1 MKVVFFLRRGFAVL
15 ATCLVLAGCGVED
28 ADGQTSAQQQQAGQP
43 TPTLVSVVE
52 VTPETVPVETE
63 LPGRV
68 APMTTS
74 EIRPRITG
82 LVLKRTFEQ
91 GASVKE
97 GDLLYLIDPEPF
109 KATVEAAKATLDFA
123 IAAQQLAGQKAERQ
137 IQLQNRGVSS
147 AEESETAV
155 SQRAQAD
162 ADVLRARAQ
171 LKTAELDLQYTEV
184 RAPISGNI
192 GRALITEGSLVSS
205 SSDPMAIIQQIDPI
219 YADFTQP
226 ADTLITIRNALKQGD
241 LKGDPEGNVILR
253 LVSEQGKQ
261 FPLPGKLLFSEAS
274 VNAQTGQLI
283 LRAEFP
289 NPDRNLLPGMYV
301 RTKLQQGALENAFAV
316 PEQAVQRDTSGK
328 PQLYVVNSQG
338 TVEISN
344 VTLGWIVD
352 GRWVVLKGLNDKD
365 RVIVEGFQKIAP
377 GLPVKAEPWTDPS
390 TKSDAATAENER

>member
-1 MKVVFFLRRGFAVL
+1 MKVVFFLRRWFAVL
-15 ATCLVLAGCGVED
+15 VACSVLAACGVEE
-28 ADGQTSAQQQQAGQP
+28 ADGETSAEQQAGQP

-97 GDLLYLIDPEPF
+97 GDLLYVIDPEPF
-109 KATVEAAKATLDFA
+109 KATVDAAKATLDSA
-123 IAAQQLAGQKAERQ
+123 IAARQLAGQKAERQ
-137 IQLQNRGVSS
+137 IQLQQRGVSS

-253 LVSEQGKQ
+253 LVSEQGRQ

-301 RTKLQQGALENAFAV
+301 RTKLQQGALENAFTV

-352 GRWVVLKGLNDKD
+352 GRWVVLKGLDDKD
-365 RVIVEGFQKIAP
+365 LVIVEGFQKIGP
-377 GLPVKAEPWTDPS
+377 GLPVKAEPWTGPP
-390 TKSDAATAENER
+390 TKSDAATAENEG